1 MAKRGYVDPEINHP
15 HKGAPLIIGRDPGY
29 EEASQGKP
37 FVGKA
42 GRLVM
47 GGFDAM
53 TGEHLQGSISHAG
66 LTREDC
72 NITYRVLKSS
82 WNGDFFRHSWEDI
95 KEGERELEK
104 LIKEL
109 EPSFIL
115 ATGAHAAYDLV
126 PSWPTLTDRRPGAMS
141 GGRSIKAAKEAMDRR
156 GFMWMPEESGLPCPI
171 MPTLDPMI
179 AVYSPV
185 PERVLLDID
194 FQRMGAHMRGE
205 LPRQYF
211 PDFHIIRTEADMAP
225 IWDSELVSYD
235 IEIKWGGEAF
245 LCIAFYTLE
254 GYAGLAYADGLRACE
269 PWLRSDR
276 VKLAHNSQFDRYF
289 LEAKMGIPVGG
300 RHEDTICGHWSC
312 YPELAGK
319 AETGREDQKKKVK
332 SQMTRKGLNFLASF
346 HLNYPWWKTYTSSPD
361 LMGRL
366 CVNDVVATLD
376 IHRVI
381 DKDIEHFGVRRQYE
395 RQLAKLPA
403 LIAVQRRGFLVD
415 ESLRKERVR
424 ALKGRQVALADSA
437 THIALTYLQDHK
449 ITHDAKGKEYWWYHS
464 AQCECCN
471 GAKICKKCNKLKDM
485 KKPTLIL
492 WCLRAGM
499 ALEEAKL
506 LKVAEIKDLL
516 HGCSTCEGT
525 GKVDKWDFNIMSP
538 TQLPSLL
545 WDHLDVPKGCAKKGE
560 PSADEE
566 TIKKVLEW
574 SKT

>member
-1 MAKRGYVDPEINHP
+1 
-15 HKGAPLIIGRDPGY
+15 
-29 EEASQGKP
+29 
-37 FVGKA
+37 
-42 GRLVM
+42 
-47 GGFDAM
+47 
-53 TGEHLQGSISHAG
+53 
-66 LTREDC
+66 
-72 NITYRVLKSS
+72 
-82 WNGDFFRHSWEDI
+82 
-95 KEGERELEK
+95 
-104 LIKEL
+104 
-109 EPSFIL
+109 
-115 ATGAHAAYDLV
+115 
-126 PSWPTLTDRRPGAMS
+126 
-141 GGRSIKAAKEAMDRR
+141 
-156 GFMWMPEESGLPCPI
+156 
-171 MPTLDPMI
+171 
-179 AVYSPV
+179 
-185 PERVLLDID
+185 
-194 FQRMGAHMRGE
+194 
-205 LPRQYF
+205 
-211 PDFHIIRTEADMAP
+211 
-225 IWDSELVSYD
+225 
-235 IEIKWGGEAF
+235 
-245 LCIAFYTLE
+245 
-254 GYAGLAYADGLRACE
+254 
-269 PWLRSDR
+269 
-276 VKLAHNSQFDRYF
+276 
-289 LEAKMGIPVGG
+289 
-300 RHEDTICGHWSC
+300 
-312 YPELAGK
+312 
-319 AETGREDQKKKVK
+319 
-332 SQMTRKGLNFLASF
+332 
-346 HLNYPWWKTYTSSPD
+346 
-361 LMGRL
+361 MGRL